1 MLKKFVIAAAAIA
14 SMVTLA
20 SVPAK
25 AESNISVGIGF
36 GFGGGISPDYGS
48 GISFYDGG
56 YDSGYDSGYRPRHRR
71 PNYDDTYYSR
81 VSCSGGAR
89 LLRRAGYRDVE
100 ADDCT
105 APVYTYQ
112 ASKHGEDYDIQ
123 VSSRGRIISVD
134 PAY

>member
-36 GFGGGISPDYGS
+36 GFGGGFSPDYGS
-48 GISFYDGG
+48 GISFYDG
-56 YDSGYDSGYRPRHRR
+56 GYDSGYRPRHRR

-81 VSCSGGAR
+81 VSC
-89 LLRRAGYRDVE
+89 
-100 ADDCT
+100 
-105 APVYTYQ
+105 
-112 ASKHGEDYDIQ
+112 
-123 VSSRGRIISVD
+123 
-134 PAY
+134 